1 MLYAVAKINGKQ
13 YKVTESEEVTVDRLS
28 TPVGKAVDIKEVI
41 LVVQDEN
48 KLMGEDAKKA
58 SVKAK
63 VVEELLDTKVLVFKH
78 KKRKRY
84 NKLVGHRQPL
94 TKIIIES
101 IDFPGKKKEAK
112 PAPKKQATKKPE
124 DTKTTTKKKESKE
137 KAATPKEKKK
147 ETRKKKTSASVANKK
162 ASSKKP
168 TNKSKTASAQKE
180 KKKSSSK

>member
-1 MLYAVAKINGKQ
+1 VLYAVAKINGKQ

-63 VVEELLDTKVLVFKH
+63 VVEELLGTKVLVFKH

-147 ETRKKKTSASVANKK
+147 TSASVANKK